1 MSHNADV
8 FLGDR
13 PQARNAAIAVGLGI
27 LGIVILLIVST
38 IVGVIGVTL
47 GLSLGVALIVG
58 SVFGQYLGFLGL
70 SVTYFRRRG
79 FTREHITSYLG
90 IRWPTLRELGIVIG
104 GYLAILLLSLV
115 IGLFVEFLGLETAEG
130 AERQV
135 SGIEDPS
142 PLLAVG
148 ALALMFFVV
157 GPCEEVLYR
166 GVVQGRL
173 REHFDAVPAILIAS
187 AVFAVVH
194 VIALAGSVAGAIVTI
209 GILFVTANVL
219 GFVYEYTGNIVVPT
233 LLHAMH
239 NSILLIVL
247 LYGPELEQEAAVLV
261 PALLTPLGL

>member
-1 MSHNADV
+1 MPDNADV

-13 PQARNAAIAVGLGI
+13 PQARNAAIAIGLGA
-27 LGIVILLIVST
+27 LGIVILLLVST
-38 IVGVIGVTL
+38 VIGLIGTAL
-47 GLSLGVALIVG
+47 GLSLTAALIVG
-58 SVFGQYLGFLGL
+58 SILGQYVGFLGL

-79 FTREHITSYLG
+79 FTRDHLTSYLG
-90 IRWPTLRELGIVIG
+90 VRWPTLRELGIVVG
-104 GYLAILLLSLV
+104 GYLAILALSLV
-115 IGLFVEFLGLETAEG
+115 IGLFVEFLGLETAQG

-148 ALALMFFVV
+148 ALALMFLVV

-187 AVFAVVH
+187 VVFACAH
-194 VIALAGSVAGAIVTI
+194 VIALAGSVVGAIVTI
-209 GILFVTANVL
+209 GILFVTATVL
-219 GFVYEYTGNIVVPT
+219 GVVYEYTGNIVVPT

-239 NSILLIVL
+239 NSILILAL
-247 LYGPELEQEAAVLV
+247 LYGPQLEAEAAVLA
-261 PALLTPLGL
+261 PALLVPLGL

>member
-1 MSHNADV
+1 
-8 FLGDR
+8 
-13 PQARNAAIAVGLGI
+13 
-27 LGIVILLIVST
+27 VST
-38 IVGVIGVTL
+38 VIGAIGAAL
-47 GLSLGVALIVG
+47 GLSLTVALIVG
-58 SVFGQYLGFLGL
+58 SILGQYIGFLGL

-79 FTREHITSYLG
+79 FTRENITSYLG
-90 IRWPTLRELGIVIG
+90 VRWPTLRELGIVVG
-104 GYLAILLLSLV
+104 GYLAILALSLV
-115 IGLFVEFLGLETAEG
+115 IGLFVEFLDLETAQG

-173 REHFDAVPAILIAS
+173 REHFDTVPAILIAS
-187 AVFAVVH
+187 VVFACAH
-194 VIALAGSVAGAIVTI
+194 VIALAGSVVGAIVTI

-239 NSILLIVL
+239 NSILILAL
-247 LYGPELEQEAAVLV
+247 LYGPQLEAEAAVLA
-261 PALLTPLGL
+261 PALLAPLGL